1 VLVEGIEIDPRRPLI
16 GFSLT
21 NVTGTCASGIALANV
36 RNAVIRNIKVTG
48 FTGPLLSIAN
58 VTGAGLA
65 GAAKI
70 DPAKLP
76 KLPDEIPAPPEPYQV
91 H

>member
-1 VLVEGIEIDPRRPLI
+1 
-16 GFSLT
+16 
-21 NVTGTCASGIALANV
+21 
-36 RNAVIRNIKVTG
+36 
-48 FTGPLLSIAN
+48 LLSIAN